1 MASLRW
7 PSWPE
12 VTNLFTKDESQLSEA
27 ASARAF
33 VHEAYKRT
41 GGATADLKRVYQSF
55 QENER
60 RKKSSKHCLAR
71 RSESE
76 TDQNSENYLRGT
88 VGTSQAG

>member
-27 ASARAF
+27 VSSRARAF

-41 GGATADLKRVYQSF
+41 GGATADLKRVYESYR
-55 QENER
+55 ENER
-60 RKKSSKHCLAR
+60 RREAAK
-71 RSESE
+71 
-76 TDQNSENYLRGT
+76 G
-88 VGTSQAG
+88 